1 MKTEIVS
8 DEQLPGFLQEGDV
21 LINLG
26 AEAIAASAPAVS
38 INADGSA
45 RVIHGP
51 AYPLS
56 DTSAEAVANISTDQ
70 VARFVL
76 RGSENDCRLF
86 GQTLEASGHN
96 CVACVTAATCAAD
109 AFMDDEDCEAV
120 AERLRQLGYL

>member
-1 MKTEIVS
+1 MKTENVS
-8 DEQLPGFLQEGDV
+8 DEQLTGFLQDGDV

-26 AEAIAASAPAVS
+26 LEAIAASAPAVS

-45 RVIHGP
+45 RIIDGP

-56 DTSAEAVANISTDQ
+56 ATSAEAVANISTDQ

-76 RGSENDCRLF
+76 RGSENDCQLF
-86 GQTLEASGHN
+86 AQTLEATGHH
-96 CVACVTAATCAAD
+96 CVACVTEAACAAD
-109 AFMDDEDCEAV
+109 AFMDDEDSEAV